1 MGKYERFWCYVC
13 YCASVRLSDQR
24 MEPVLKMQKLLQQRQ
39 VFNGVKKDIQMKKII
54 KLTAGFYFLMLA
66 LCTWSQDN
74 SGFVYFNDFETSAD
88 SEWSKNKIE
97 QAPSG
102 ESFLGHFGNDNL
114 TLSIADLATHER
126 IKISFDLTL

>member
-66 LCTWSQDN
+66 FGTWSQDN
-74 SGFVYFNDFETSAD
+74 SGLVYFNDFETSVGD
-88 SEWSKNKIE
+88 EWSNNKIE
-97 QAPSG
+97 QTPNG
-102 ESFLGHFGNDNL
+102 ERFLGRFDNSPITL
-114 TLSIADLATHER
+114 TILPVCCCC
-126 IKISFDLTL
+126 